1 MENCTLDRY
10 KLAWMQDGLMRS
22 TMHPTLSAAR
32 AHELKVPSP
41 RMIMELRTHNGSA
54 YSWKLL
60 PGPWADAVRHWQ
72 WLALAV
78 AALVVWLAL
87 RK

>member
-10 KLAWMQDGLMRS
+10 KLAWMQNGLMHS
-22 TMHPTLSAAR
+22 TMHPTLAAAR
-32 AHELKVPSP
+32 GHERTVPGP
-41 RMIMELRTHNGSA
+41 HMLMELHTHSGTA
-54 YSWKLL
+54 YTWKLL

-78 AALVVWLAL
+78 AALVVYLATA
-87 RK
+87 K

>member
-1 MENCTLDRY
+1 MENCQLDRY
-10 KLAWMQDGLMRS
+10 KLAWMQNGLMHS
-22 TMHPTLSAAR
+22 TMHPTLAAAR
-32 AHELKVPSP
+32 AHERTVHAP
-41 RMIMELRTHNGSA
+41 RMLMELYTHNGTA

-60 PGPWADAVRHWQ
+60 PGLWADAVRHWQ